1 MTVLPRS
8 LPFPPTLGRS
18 MFALAAVSS
27 MVATLTCGMPT
38 ADGGGELSV
47 ASVATSAVIVRAT
60 SGDVAAA
67 RSAVEQVGGRVVRP
81 LRLIGGVAARVR
93 RSAVNALE
101 RLPGVAAVTP
111 DARGHLMAVDP
122 ALGYDATA
130 DFGSLYNVTRVAN
143 VQAAWKSGY
152 TGKGVDVALIDSGV
166 SEVTGLTS
174 GNVLNGPDLSF
185 ESQDKELVHR
195 DTFGHGTDMA
205 GIIVGRDAVA
215 AATSYADQRRFVG
228 IAPDARLV
236 SIKVASADGGVDVSQ
251 VIAALDWVTQ
261 HAHDP
266 GMNIRVINL
275 SFGTDSTQDSRIDP
289 LAFAAEAAWR
299 NGIVV
304 VAAGG
309 NDGTDHMSLSNP
321 AVSPSV
327 IAVGAEDPMGT
338 VSTGDDTV
346 PAFAT
351 RGMANRHVDLV
362 APAVHVIGLR
372 DPGSQIDLMYPSGR
386 VGTRFFRGSG
396 TSQATA
402 VVSGA
407 AAVLLQRYPR
417 LTPDQVKKTLM
428 TTATAFPGASS
439 LYRGSGAL
447 NLAKAMSTTPSTVK
461 STPITATGTGSL
473 NAARGTARISTGGVD
488 LTGERDIFGGAWVGA
503 SWAPASFAAEAWT
516 GGTWNG
522 NTWTGSGWTDSSW
535 LGDTWAATA
544 WAAPDWTGSPWTSH
558 SWTSHSWTSVG
569 WDGGDWSSHSW
580 TSHSWTA
587 STWAGFSW
595 S

>member
-1 MTVLPRS
+1 MTVLPWS
-8 LPFPPTLGRS
+8 LPFPMTLGRS
-18 MFALAAVSS
+18 MLALAAVSS
-27 MVATLTCGMPT
+27 IVATLTSGIT
-38 ADGGGELSV
+38 APGRDSEPPL
-47 ASVATSAVIVRAT
+47 ASVATSTVIVRAT
-60 SGDVAAA
+60 SGDVADA
-67 RSAVEQVGGRVVRP
+67 RSAVEQVGGQVVRP
-81 LRLIGGVAARVR
+81 LGLIGGVAAQVR
-93 RSAVNALE
+93 RSAVDALG
-101 RLPGVAAVTP
+101 RSPGVAAVTP
-111 DARGHLMAVDP
+111 DAQGHLMAVDP
-122 ALGYDATA
+122 ALGYDATG
-130 DFGSLYNVTRVAN
+130 DFGSLYNVSRVAN
-143 VQAAWKSGY
+143 VQAAWNAGY

-166 SEVTGLTS
+166 SQVTGLTS
-174 GNVLNGPDLSF
+174 GNVVNGPDLSF
-185 ESQDKELVHR
+185 ESQDPELVHR
-195 DTFGHGTDMA
+195 DTLGHGTDMA
-205 GIIVGRDAVA
+205 GIIVGRDAVN
-215 AATSYADQRRFVG
+215 AATGYSDQGRFVG

-236 SIKVASADGGVDVSQ
+236 NIKVASADGAVDVSQ

-261 HAHDP
+261 HARDP

-275 SFGTDSTQDSRIDP
+275 SFGTDSTQDSSIDP

-304 VAAGG
+304 VVAGG
-309 NDGTDHMSLSNP
+309 NDGTTHMTLSNP
-321 AVSPSV
+321 AVNPSV

-338 VSTGDDTV
+338 MSTGDDTV
-346 PAFAT
+346 PSFAS
-351 RGMANRHVDLV
+351 RGTATRHVDIV

-372 DPGSQIDLMYPSGR
+372 DPGSQIDLTYPSGR

-407 AAVLLQRYPR
+407 AAVLLQRYPK

-428 TTATAFPGASS
+428 TTATPFPSAST

-447 NLAKAMSTTPSTVK
+447 NLGKAMSTNPSTVK
-461 STPITATGTGSL
+461 STPITSTGKGSL
-473 NAARGTARISTGGVD
+473 NAARGTALVSTGGVD
-488 LTGERDIFGGAWVGA
+488 LTGERDIFGRAWAGAG
-503 SWAPASFAAEAWT
+503 WAPASLAAKAWT

-535 LGDTWAATA
+535 LGDTWAATE
-544 WAAPDWTGSPWTSH
+544 WSAPDWTGTAWTSH
-558 SWTSHSWTSVG
+558 TWTSHTWTGVG

-595 S
+595 N